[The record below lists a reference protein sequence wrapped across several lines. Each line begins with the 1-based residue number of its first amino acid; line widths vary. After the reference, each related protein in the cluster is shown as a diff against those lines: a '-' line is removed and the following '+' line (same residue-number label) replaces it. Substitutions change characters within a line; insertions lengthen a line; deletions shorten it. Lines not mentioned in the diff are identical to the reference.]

1 MAKVQI
7 KGEKLYFTV
16 GDIATLLDV
25 NESLVRFWN
34 TEFEPVLNPHRNK
47 RGVRFFSKADVETYQ
62 KIFHLVKERGYT
74 LPGALDVLK
83 YSTTMEDK
91 DFEVIKTLQTI
102 RTFLLELREEI

>member
-1 MAKVQI
+1 MAKTQI

-25 NESLVRFWN
+25 NESLIRFWN
-34 TEFEPVLNPHRNK
+34 KEFEPVLNPHRNK
-47 RGVRFFSKADVETYQ
+47 RGVRYFSKVDVETYQ

-83 YSTTMEDK
+83 YSNSMEDK

>member
-16 GDIATLLDV
+16 GYIATLLDV

-83 YSTTMEDK
+83 YCTTMEDK